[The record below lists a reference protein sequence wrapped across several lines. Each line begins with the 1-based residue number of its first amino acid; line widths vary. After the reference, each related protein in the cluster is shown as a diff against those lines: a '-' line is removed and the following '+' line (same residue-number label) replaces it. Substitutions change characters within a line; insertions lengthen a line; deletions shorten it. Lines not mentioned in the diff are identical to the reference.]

1 MKKLILASGSPRR
14 KELLS
19 YFGMPMEIIKPDIE
33 EHVDPE
39 LTPEDVVKALA
50 FQKGDAVV
58 KKTGT
63 ENPVISSDTIVVL
76 DGHILGKPVD
86 KEDAKRMMR
95 KLSGRTHHVFTGVAV
110 FLDEKVDLFAVRSG
124 VTFKELSE
132 KEIQDYCET
141 DEPYDKAGAYAVQGI
156 GSFMVKSIDG
166 SYSNVIGLPVSEVI
180 THFQK
185 LGVLEGLKFTGD
197 QNQ

>member
-19 YFGMPMEIIKPDIE
+19 YFGIPMEIIKPDIE
-33 EHVDPE
+33 EHVDPA
-39 LTPEDVVKALA
+39 LTPEEVVKSLA
-50 FQKGDAVV
+50 FQKGEAVV
-58 KKTGT
+58 KNIGSD
-63 ENPVISSDTIVVL
+63 NPVLSSDTIVVL
-76 DGHILGKPVD
+76 DGNILGKPTD
-86 KEDAKRMMR
+86 KDDAMKMMR
-95 KLSGRTHHVFTGVAV
+95 TLSGATHHVFTGVAV
-110 FLDEKVDLFAVRSG
+110 FYKGEVDVFAVKSG

-132 KEIQDYCET
+132 KEIADYCAT

-180 THFQK
+180 EHFQK
-185 LGVLEGLKFTGD
+185 LGILEGLKFR
-197 QNQ
+197 

>member
-19 YFGMPMEIIKPDIE
+19 YFGIPMEIIKPEIQ

-39 LTPEDVVKALA
+39 LSPEEVVKSLA
-50 FQKGDAVV
+50 FQKGDSVV
-58 KKTGT
+58 KTIGDR
-63 ENPVISSDTIVVL
+63 NPVLSSDTIVVL
-76 DGHILGKPVD
+76 DGKILGKPQD
-86 KEDAKRMMR
+86 KEDAGNMMR
-95 KLSGRTHHVFTGVAV
+95 RLSGRTHHVFTGVAV
-110 FLDEKVDLFAVRSG
+110 FYNENVDLFAVKSG
-124 VTFKELSE
+124 VTFKDLTE
-132 KEIQDYCET
+132 KEIADYCET

-180 THFQK
+180 AHFQK
-185 LGVLEGLKFTGD
+185 LGIIDGLRFIA
-197 QNQ
+197 N

>member
-19 YFGMPMEIIKPDIE
+19 YFGIPLEIIKPEIQ

-39 LTPEDVVKALA
+39 LSPEEVVKSLA
-50 FQKGDAVV
+50 FQKGDSVV
-58 KKTGT
+58 KTIGDR
-63 ENPVISSDTIVVL
+63 NPVLSSDTIVVL
-76 DGHILGKPVD
+76 DGKILGKPQD
-86 KEDAKRMMR
+86 KEDAGNMMR
-95 KLSGRTHHVFTGVAV
+95 RLSGRTHHVFTGVAV
-110 FLDEKVDLFAVRSG
+110 FYNENVDLFAVKSG
-124 VTFKELSE
+124 VTFKDLTE
-132 KEIQDYCET
+132 KEIADYCET

-180 THFQK
+180 SHFQK
-185 LGVLEGLKFTGD
+185 LGIIDGLRFIA
-197 QNQ
+197 N